1 MKKRGR
7 EEKKTRGKKDINEG
21 QGREVAKCG
30 RSEGCPNSGGETS
43 PSVVH
48 PWYIHSTQCSLINIW
63 AGEKVAKAHPI

>member
-30 RSEGCPNSGGETS
+30 RSEGCPNSGGGNIALRCT
-43 PSVVH
+43 PIVH
-48 PWYIHSTQCSLINIW
+48 P
-63 AGEKVAKAHPI
+63 

>member
-30 RSEGCPNSGGETS
+30 RREGCPNWGGNIALRCT
-43 PSVVH
+43 
-48 PWYIHSTQCSLINIW
+48 LI
-63 AGEKVAKAHPI
+63 AHP

>member
-7 EEKKTRGKKDINEG
+7 EEKKTRGKKDINEV

-48 PWYIHSTQCSLINIW
+48 P
-63 AGEKVAKAHPI
+63 